1 MGIKFSDIFNSN
13 DININNPKIE
23 EVLNKTKD
31 VAEAVGK
38 KSAERLEISRKK
50 VEILD
55 AKAKASRLY
64 EKLGEIYYNSLKS
77 EAPDL
82 ENVDDIA
89 AKISQLQDKID
100 TLSVEIEEAK
110 AQFND
115 TVSDMTRKTKNVI
128 HREFDKT
135 NKREVTVDAVDTVDA
150 EVSE

>member
-135 NKREVTVDAVDTVDA
+135 NKREVTVDAVDA